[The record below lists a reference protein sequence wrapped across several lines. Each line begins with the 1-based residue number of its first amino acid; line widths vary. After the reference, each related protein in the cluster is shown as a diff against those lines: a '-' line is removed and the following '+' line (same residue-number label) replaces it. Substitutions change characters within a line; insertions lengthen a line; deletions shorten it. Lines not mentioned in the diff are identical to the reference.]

1 MKKFFWP
8 FIVAISISLGVL
20 LGGFLVSASQ
30 RSQGNFFTN
39 HNKLKLNRLL
49 DFIEQEYVD
58 QVDTDSIVDRTVTTI
73 LEQLDPHSVYIG
85 KDLMKE
91 VTESMQGSFVGIGV
105 QYYLYQDSLAVIKP
119 IEGGPS
125 IQAGIL
131 AGDRILKANQE
142 VLYGKEISSD
152 TISSVLRG
160 DEGTAITLEVYR
172 KTTKERKN
180 IKVKREPIPL
190 KSVDIA
196 IKLDNQYG
204 YIKINRFASTTYE
217 EFQAGLL
224 QLIEEGIQG
233 LIIDLRDNS
242 GGYMDQSSKILN
254 DLLLTDQIIVKTINR
269 GGQEKV
275 TKAKSTNLFTTKP
288 LYVLVNE
295 NSASAS
301 EIIAGAIQDNDR
313 GTIVGRRTFGKG
325 LVQRELMLGDGS
337 AIRLTT
343 ARYYTP
349 SGRSI
354 QKNYKNGIEDYN
366 NDFRSRYEHGELYAA
381 DSIKVADSL
390 QFKTLKGRIVYGGG
404 GIVPDLFVPIAR
416 KHGEEAIVMMMKSG
430 MVSYYVFQ
438 EIDQARQMYN
448 NMTTAELIAYL
459 QADKK
464 EYSSFKRHLESNKL
478 FFKLDRHKELVMHF
492 LIAEYL
498 NQLKGQ
504 KDYYEWLL
512 KIDPMVLKL
521 EKGEEK

>member
-8 FIVAISISLGVL
+8 FIVAISLSLGVL

-30 RSQGNFFTN
+30 RTHSNFFTN

-105 QYYLYQDSLAVIKP
+105 QYYLYQDSLAIIKP
-119 IEGGPS
+119 LEGGPS
-125 IQAGIL
+125 SKAGLL
-131 AGDRILKANQE
+131 AGDRILKADQR
-142 VLYGKEISSD
+142 VLYGKEISTD
-152 TISSVLRG
+152 TISTVLRG
-160 DEGTAITLEVYR
+160 EEGTAITLEVYR
-172 KTTKERKN
+172 KTTQELQN
-180 IKVKREPIPL
+180 IVVKREPIPL
-190 KSVDIA
+190 KSVDVA
-196 IKLDNQYG
+196 LKLDNQYG
-204 YIKINRFASTTYE
+204 YIKVNRFSSTTYE

-224 QLIEEGIQG
+224 DLITQDIKG

-254 DLLLTDQIIVKTINR
+254 DLLSTDQTIVKTINR

-275 TKAKSTNLFTTKP
+275 TKAKSTNLFTSEP
-288 LYVLVNE
+288 LFILVNE
-295 NSASAS
+295 TSASAS

-390 QFKTLKGRIVYGGG
+390 QFKTLNGRIVYGGG
-404 GIVPDLFVPIAR
+404 GIVPDVFVPIAR

-438 EIDQARQMYN
+438 EIDKDRQRYN
-448 NMTTAELIAYL
+448 TMTTAELIADL
-459 QADKK
+459 QGDSK
-464 EYSSFKRHLESNKL
+464 EFGQFKRYLETNKL
-478 FFKLDRHKELVMHF
+478 FFKLDRHKDLVMHY
-492 LIAEYL
+492 LIAEYV

-504 KDYYEWLL
+504 EEYYEWLL
-512 KIDPMVLKL
+512 KIDPMVLKVMSDGL
-521 EKGEEK
+521 

>member
-1 MKKFFWP
+1 MRKFFWP
-8 FIVAISISLGVL
+8 LIIAISLSLGIL

-58 QVDTDSIVDRTVTTI
+58 QVDTDSIVDRTVSTI

-85 KDLMKE
+85 KELMKE

-105 QYYLYQDSLAVIKP
+105 QYYLFNDSLAIIKP
-119 IEGGPS
+119 LEGGPS
-125 IQAGIL
+125 AQAGLL
-131 AGDRILKANQE
+131 AGDRILKANE
-142 VLYGKEISSD
+142 HLLFGKTISSD
-152 TISSVLRG
+152 TVSSVLKG
-160 DEGTAITLEVYR
+160 EEGTSIALEVYR
-172 KTTKERKN
+172 KTTKEKKN
-180 IKVKREPIPL
+180 IVVKRGSIPL

-204 YIKINRFASTTYE
+204 YLKVNRFSSTTHE
-217 EFQAGLL
+217 EFQVGLL
-224 QLIEEGIQG
+224 QLVEENVEG
-233 LIIDLRDNS
+233 LIVDLRDNS
-242 GGYMDQSSKILN
+242 GGYMDQASKMLN
-254 DLLLTDQIIVKTINR
+254 DLLGSDQVIVKTVNR

-275 TKAKSTNLFTTKP
+275 TKAKTTNLFTTKP
-288 LYVLVNE
+288 LYILVNE

-381 DSIKVADSL
+381 DSIKIADSL
-390 QFKTLKGRIVYGGG
+390 QFKTLKGRVVYGGG

-438 EIDQARQMYN
+438 EIDKEREKFKAMN
-448 NMTTAELIAYL
+448 VAELIQSL
-459 QADKK
+459 QENPK
-464 EYSSFKRHLESNKL
+464 EFTSFKRYLESNKL
-478 FFKLDRHKELVMHF
+478 FFKLDRHKDLVMHY

-498 NQLKGQ
+498 NQLKDQ
-504 KDYYEWLL
+504 KDYYQWLL
-512 KIDPMVLKL
+512 KTDPMVLKVINS
-521 EKGEEK
+521 

>member
-1 MKKFFWP
+1 MKKIFWP
-8 FIVAISISLGVL
+8 LIIAISISLGVL

-30 RSQGNFFTN
+30 RSQGNFYTN

-58 QVDTDSIVDRTVTTI
+58 QVDTDSIVDRTVSTI

-85 KDLMKE
+85 KELMKE

-105 QYYLYQDSLAVIKP
+105 QYYLYKDSLAIIKP

-125 IQAGIL
+125 SSAGL
-131 AGDRILKANQE
+131 MAGDRILKAGNH

-152 TISSVLRG
+152 TISAVLKG
-160 DEGTAITLEVYR
+160 DEGTAITLEVFR
-172 KTTKERKN
+172 KVSKE
-180 IKVKREPIPL
+180 IQQITVKREPIPL
-190 KSVDIA
+190 KSVDVA
-196 IKLDNQYG
+196 LKLDNEYG

-224 QLIEEGIQG
+224 QLIGENIQG

-242 GGYMDQSSKILN
+242 GGYMEQSSKILN
-254 DLLLTDQIIVKTINR
+254 DLLLNDQLIVKTINR
-269 GGQEKV
+269 GGQEKI
-275 TKAKSTNLFTTKP
+275 TKAQSTNLYTHNP

-325 LVQRELMLGDGS
+325 LVQRELLLGDGS

-366 NDFRSRYEHGELYAA
+366 NDFRSRYERGELYAA

-438 EIDQARQMYN
+438 EIDKERQKYN
-448 NMTTAELIAYL
+448 DMSTSELIRFL
-459 QADKK
+459 EEDRK
-464 EYSSFKRHLESNKL
+464 EFTSFKRYLETNKL
-478 FFKLDRHKELVMHF
+478 FFKLDRHKDLVIHY

-498 NQLKGQ
+498 NQLKGE
-504 KDYYEWLL
+504 KEYYEWLL
-512 KIDPMVLKL
+512 KIDPMVLRVV
-521 EKGEEK
+521 EG

>member
-8 FIVAISISLGVL
+8 FIVALSLSLGVL

-30 RSQGNFFTN
+30 RTQSNFFTN

-58 QVDTDSIVDRTVTTI
+58 QVDTDSIVDRTVTSI

-105 QYYLYQDSLAVIKP
+105 QYYLYQDSLAIIKP
-119 IEGGPS
+119 LEGGPS
-125 IQAGIL
+125 SKAGLL
-131 AGDRILKANQE
+131 AGDRILSANQQL
-142 VLYGKEISSD
+142 LYGKAISTD
-152 TISSVLRG
+152 TISSVLKG
-160 DEGTAITLEVYR
+160 EEGTPITLEVYR
-172 KTTKERKN
+172 KTTQERQN
-180 IKVKREPIPL
+180 IVVKREPIPL
-190 KSVDIA
+190 KSVDVA
-196 IKLDNQYG
+196 LKLDNQYG
-204 YIKINRFASTTYE
+204 YIKINRFSSTTHE
-217 EFQAGLL
+217 EFQVGLL
-224 QLIEEGIQG
+224 ALIAQDIKG

-242 GGYMDQSSKILN
+242 GGYMDQSTKILN
-254 DLLLTDQIIVKTINR
+254 DLLLTDQTIVKTINR
-269 GGQEKV
+269 GGREKI
-275 TKAKSTNLFTTKP
+275 TKAKSTNLFTAKP
-288 LYVLVNE
+288 LYILVNE
-295 NSASAS
+295 SSASAS

-313 GTIVGRRTFGKG
+313 GTVVGRRTFGKG

-354 QKNYKNGIEDYN
+354 QKNYKNGIVDYN

-416 KHGEEAIVMMMKSG
+416 KHGEEAIEMMMKSG

-438 EIDQARQMYN
+438 EIDKDRQRYN
-448 NMTTAELIAYL
+448 AMTTAELIANL
-459 QADKK
+459 EGDSK
-464 EYSSFKRHLESNKL
+464 EFEQFKRHLETNKL
-478 FFKLDRHKELVMHF
+478 FFKLDRHKDLVLHY

-504 KDYYEWLL
+504 QDYYEWLL
-512 KIDPMVLKL
+512 KIDPMVLKVVQQD
-521 EKGEEK
+521 EA

>member
-1 MKKFFWP
+1 MRKFFWP
-8 FIVAISISLGVL
+8 LIVAISLSLGIL

-30 RSQGNFFTN
+30 RSPGNLFTN

-58 QVDTDSIVDRTVTTI
+58 QVDTDSIVDHTVATI

-105 QYYLYQDSLAVIKP
+105 QYYLYQDSLAIIKP
-119 IEGGPS
+119 VDGGPS
-125 IQAGIL
+125 MQAGLL
-131 AGDRILKANQE
+131 AGDRILKANNKL
-142 VLYGKEISSD
+142 LYGKGITSD
-152 TISSVLRG
+152 TVSAVLKG
-160 DEGTAITLEVYR
+160 ESGTSIQLQIFR
-172 KTTKERKN
+172 KTTKEKKN
-180 IKVKREPIPL
+180 IVVKREPIPI

-204 YIKINRFASTTYE
+204 YIKINRFSSTTYE

-224 QLIEEGIQG
+224 QLLKEDIAG
-233 LIIDLRDNS
+233 LIVDLRDNS

-254 DLLLTDQIIVKTINR
+254 DLLVTNQTIVKTINR

-275 TKAKSTNLFTTKP
+275 TKAKSTNLFTTQP
-288 LYVLVNE
+288 LYILVNE

-313 GTIVGRRTFGKG
+313 GRIVGRRTFGKG

-381 DSIKVADSL
+381 DSIKIADSL
-390 QFKTLKGRIVYGGG
+390 QFRTLKGRIVYGGG
-404 GIVPDLFVPIAR
+404 GIVPDLFVPIAK

-438 EIDQARQMYN
+438 EIDKNRQKYRAMN
-448 NMTTAELIAYL
+448 TEELIAYL
-459 QADKK
+459 KK
-464 EYSSFKRHLESNKL
+464 DQTEFNSFKRYLESNKL
-478 FFKLDRHKELVMHF
+478 FFKLDRHKDLVVHY

-498 NQLKGQ
+498 NQLRDQ
-504 KDYYEWLL
+504 EAYFAWLLRIDPMIL
-512 KIDPMVLKL
+512 KID
-521 EKGEEK
+521 ES

>member
-8 FIVAISISLGVL
+8 FIVAISLSLGVL

-30 RSQGNFFTN
+30 RTQSNFFTN

-105 QYYLYQDSLAVIKP
+105 QYYLYQDSLAIIKP
-119 IEGGPS
+119 LEGGPS
-125 IQAGIL
+125 NKAGLL
-131 AGDRILKANQE
+131 AGDRILRANQQ
-142 VLYGKEISSD
+142 VLFGKEISTD
-152 TISSVLRG
+152 TISSVLKG
-160 DEGTAITLEVYR
+160 EEGTAIALEVYR
-172 KTTKERKN
+172 KTTGELQN
-180 IKVKREPIPL
+180 VVVKREPIPL

-196 IKLDNQYG
+196 LKLDNQYG
-204 YIKINRFASTTYE
+204 YIKINRFSSTTYE
-217 EFQAGLL
+217 EFQEGLL
-224 QLIEEGIQG
+224 YLITEDIKG

-254 DLLLTDQIIVKTINR
+254 DLLLTDQTIVKTINR
-269 GGQEKV
+269 GGQEKI
-275 TKAKSTNLFTTKP
+275 TKAKSTNLFTSQP
-288 LYVLVNE
+288 LFILVNE

-390 QFKTLKGRIVYGGG
+390 QFKTLKGRVVYGGG
-404 GIVPDLFVPIAR
+404 GIVPDVFVPIAR
-416 KHGEEAIVMMMKSG
+416 KHGEEAIEMMMKSG

-438 EIDQARQMYN
+438 EIDKERAKYN
-448 NMTTAELIAYL
+448 AMSTEELISTLEKDQKEFSEFKTYL
-459 QADKK
+459 A
-464 EYSSFKRHLESNKL
+464 SNKL
-478 FFKLDRHKELVMHF
+478 FFKLDRHKDLVMHY

-504 KDYYEWLL
+504 QEYYEWLL
-512 KIDPMVLKL
+512 KIDPMVLKVMSDGL
-521 EKGEEK
+521 

>member
-1 MKKFFWP
+1 MRKFFWP
-8 FIVAISISLGVL
+8 LIVAISLSLGIL

-30 RSQGNFFTN
+30 RSPGNLFTN

-58 QVDTDSIVDRTVTTI
+58 QVDTDSIVDHTVATI

-105 QYYLYQDSLAVIKP
+105 QYYLYQDSLAIIKP
-119 IEGGPS
+119 VDGGPS
-125 IQAGIL
+125 MQAGLL
-131 AGDRILKANQE
+131 AGDRILKANNKL
-142 VLYGKEISSD
+142 LYGKGITSD
-152 TISSVLRG
+152 TVSAVLKG
-160 DEGTAITLEVYR
+160 ESGTSIQLQIFR
-172 KTTKERKN
+172 KTTKEKKN
-180 IKVKREPIPL
+180 IVVKREPIPI

-204 YIKINRFASTTYE
+204 YIKINRFSSTTYE

-224 QLIEEGIQG
+224 QLLKEDIAG
-233 LIIDLRDNS
+233 LIVDLRDNS

-254 DLLLTDQIIVKTINR
+254 DLLVTNQTIVKTINR

-275 TKAKSTNLFTTKP
+275 TKAKSTNLFTTQP
-288 LYVLVNE
+288 LYILVNE

-313 GTIVGRRTFGKG
+313 GRIVGRRTFGKG

-381 DSIKVADSL
+381 DSIKIADSL
-390 QFKTLKGRIVYGGG
+390 QFRTLKGRIVYGGG
-404 GIVPDLFVPIAR
+404 GIVPDLFVPIAK

-438 EIDQARQMYN
+438 EIDKNRQKYRAMN
-448 NMTTAELIAYL
+448 TEELIAYL
-459 QADKK
+459 KNDQT
-464 EYSSFKRHLESNKL
+464 EFNSFKRYLESNKL
-478 FFKLDRHKELVMHF
+478 FFKLDRHKDLVVHY

-498 NQLKGQ
+498 NQLRDQ
-504 KDYYEWLL
+504 EAYFAWLLRIDPMIL
-512 KIDPMVLKL
+512 KIDESSGK
-521 EKGEEK
+521 

>member
-1 MKKFFWP
+1 M
-8 FIVAISISLGVL
+8 
-20 LGGFLVSASQ
+20 
-30 RSQGNFFTN
+30 
-39 HNKLKLNRLL
+39 
-49 DFIEQEYVD
+49 D
-58 QVDTDSIVDRTVTTI
+58 QVDTDSIVDRTVSSI

-85 KDLMKE
+85 KELMQE

-119 IEGGPS
+119 VDGGPS
-125 IQAGIL
+125 SKAGLL
-131 AGDRILKANQE
+131 AGDRILRANQRI
-142 VLYGKEISSD
+142 LYGKEMSSD
-152 TISSVLRG
+152 TISAVLKG
-160 DEGTAITLEVYR
+160 EEGTPITLEVYR
-172 KTTKERKN
+172 KTTQELQH
-180 IKVKREPIPL
+180 IVVKREPIPL

-196 IKLDNQYG
+196 IKLDNNYG
-204 YIKINRFASTTYE
+204 YIKVNRFSSNTYE

-224 QLIEEGIQG
+224 QLIAKNIEG

-254 DLLLTDQIIVKTINR
+254 DLLLTDQTIVKTINR

-288 LYVLVNE
+288 LYILVNE

-404 GIVPDLFVPIAR
+404 GIVPDVFVPIAR
-416 KHGEEAIVMMMKSG
+416 KHGEEAIEMMMKSG

-438 EIDQARQMYN
+438 EIDKDRQRYN
-448 NMTTAELIAYL
+448 AMTTDELIEHFQDAK
-459 QADKK
+459 QFNA
-464 EYSSFKRHLESNKL
+464 FKRYLESNKL
-478 FFKLDRHKELVMHF
+478 FFKLDRHKDLVLHY
-492 LIAEYL
+492 LLAEYL
-498 NQLKGQ
+498 NQLKDQ
-504 KDYYEWLL
+504 RVYYEWLL
-512 KIDPMVLKL
+512 KIDPMVLKVIR
-521 EKGEEK
+521 